1 MWFRLYFSFS
11 AYSPACRDKDNS
23 TAYKYRHRQLRE
35 PVCGILSGVELD
47 ESEPDELLS
56 GVLEL
61 LSVLLE
67 LSDLYVF
74 SIRNSLS
81 LFLVT
86 TV

>member
-1 MWFRLYFSFS
+1 MWFRLYFSFLLTLQ
-11 AYSPACRDKDNS
+11 PAAIRITPPPIS
-23 TAYKYRHRQLRE
+23 TGTGQLSE

-67 LSDLYVF
+67 LS
-74 SIRNSLS
+74 
-81 LFLVT
+81 
-86 TV
+86 

>member
-1 MWFRLYFSFS
+1 MWFRLYFSFLLTLQ
-11 AYSPACRDKDNS
+11 PAAIRITPPPIS
-23 TAYKYRHRQLRE
+23 TGTDQLSE

-67 LSDLYVF
+67 LSDSVSYTHLTLPTTPYV
-74 SIRNSLS
+74 
-81 LFLVT
+81 
-86 TV
+86 

>member
-1 MWFRLYFSFS
+1 MWFRLYFSFLLTLQ
-11 AYSPACRDKDNS
+11 PATIRITPPPIS
-23 TAYKYRHRQLRE
+23 TGTGQLSE

-56 GVLEL
+56 GMLEL

-81 LFLVT
+81 LLLVT